1 MLSSVTK
8 CFLCCITRSCRNKIV
23 IENHSNAIVQYEAYI
38 YRSGSI
44 SKVNGGV
51 GAMGVDAQV
60 TMEMIQAE
68 GLKPSTGK
76 IQPYGKAIET
86 CDYGGV
92 ISLRYKFQLPG
103 LEDEKSLDK
112 CDTFGFSPELRNFGV
127 LDTVHILPPTKKE
140 IDEMKRRYLMYLE
153 MLDTIRAAEACAR
166 LEAELKINTEREC
179 SSGYQHT
186 CSARDTPKIKCNLCG
201 DWYCNNHIEAK
212 TKWSVFG
219 GVGGHVCPKYNQY
232 LS

>member
-8 CFLCCITRSCRNKIV
+8 SFLCCITRSCRNKIV

-86 CDYGGV
+86 CDYGGA
-92 ISLRYKFQLPG
+92 ISLRYKFQIPG
-103 LEDEKSLDK
+103 VEDDNILDK
-112 CDTFGFSPELRNFGV
+112 CDAIGFSPELRNFGV
-127 LDTVHILPPTKKE
+127 LDTVHIKPPTE
-140 IDEMKRRYLMYLE
+140 EELEEMKRRYLMYLK
-153 MLDTIRAAEACAR
+153 MLETIRLAE
-166 LEAELKINTEREC
+166 ELKINTERKC
-179 SSGYQHT
+179 STGYPKM
-186 CSARDTPKIKCNLCG
+186 CSADDTPKRQCPYCG
-201 DWYCNNHIEAK
+201 DWYCNYHHDVNNGLI
-212 TKWSVFG
+212 G
-219 GVGGHVCPKYNQY
+219 GGHNCKGKT
-232 LS
+232 

>member
-8 CFLCCITRSCRNKIV
+8 SFLCCITRSCRNKIV

-76 IQPYGKAIET
+76 IQPHGKAIET
-86 CDYGGV
+86 CDYGGA

-103 LEDEKSLDK
+103 VEDEKFLDK
-112 CDTFGFSPELRNFGV
+112 RDAFGFSPELRNFGV
-127 LDTVHILPPTKKE
+127 LDTVHIEPPTDEEIKE
-140 IDEMKRRYLMYLE
+140 MIRRHLMYLE
-153 MLDTIRAAEACAR
+153 MLETIRLTE
-166 LEAELKINTEREC
+166 ELKINTEREC

-186 CSARDTPKIKCNLCG
+186 CSASDTPKIKCNLCG
-201 DWYCNNHIEAK
+201 DWYCNNHIEPR

-219 GVGGHVCPKYNQY
+219 GVGGHVCPKM
-232 LS
+232 